1 MKSLVRFIFIG
12 LLVIGVFA
20 AWRFFGSN
28 TNFSGDKKSF
38 YIKTGS
44 TFEDVVSGLK
54 QDSILANPGSF
65 AWLAKK
71 INYDNNIHP
80 GKYVITSG
88 ASIYHVLRLLNS
100 GRQTAVDFIITK
112 LRTKE
117 DLAAK
122 VGENFECDS
131 ATFMNLL
138 NNTDSLSKYKLDSNT
153 VMTAIIP
160 NTYDIYWNTNP
171 YKIFKKLYG
180 GHQQFWNKDR
190 KEKAHA
196 LGLTTG
202 EVYTLSSIIEEES
215 NAEQDKGN
223 IASVYLNRLKKGM
236 RLEADPTIKF
246 ALHDFA
252 LKRIYK
258 IHIDSA
264 AHSPYNTYLNKG
276 LPPGPICTPS
286 SKTIDAVLNAPATD
300 YLYFVAKPDDSGLS
314 NFTGSFKQHQ
324 ANAASYHKYLDSS
337 KIK

>member
-1 MKSLVRFIFIG
+1 MKSLIRFISLG
-12 LLVIGVFA
+12 LLIIALFA
-20 AWRFFGSN
+20 AWRFFGSDTGFTEN
-28 TNFSGDKKSF
+28 KKNF
-38 YIKTGS
+38 YVKTGS
-44 TFEDVVSGLK
+44 TYEDVVNGLE

-65 AWLAKK
+65 AWVAIK
-71 INYDNNIHP
+71 IGYDNNIHP
-80 GKYVITSG
+80 GKYVINNG

-100 GRQTAVDFIITK
+100 GHQTAVDFIITK
-112 LRTKE
+112 LRTKA

-122 VGENFECDS
+122 VGANFECDS
-131 ATFMNLL
+131 ASFMNLL
-138 NNTDSLSKYKLDSNT
+138 NNNDSLSKYKLDSNT

-171 YKIFKKLYG
+171 SKVFRKLYS
-180 GHQQFWNKDR
+180 GHQQFWNDER
-190 KEKAHA
+190 KQKANA
-196 LGLTTG
+196 LNLTTG
-202 EVYTLSSIIEEES
+202 EVYTLSSIVEEET

-264 AHSPYNTYLNKG
+264 AHSPYNTYLNNG

-286 SKTIDAVLNAPATD
+286 PKTIDAVLNAPSTN
-300 YLYFVAKPDDSGLS
+300 YLYFVAKPDNSGLS
-314 NFTGSFKQHQ
+314 NFTGSFIQHQ
-324 ANAASYHKYLDSS
+324 ANAGIYHKYLDNA